1 VKPQA
6 ISVLI
11 VHVNDVSSLQVHP
24 RNIVNAMGRKTG
36 CVDVQEHYKLLE
48 RAKRVGLS
56 DYVKE
61 TVRAWWHG
69 RSRVS
74 PNKKDVTRRR
84 LGRNEYTVHATHYL
98 TDTQV

>member
-1 VKPQA
+1 MQ
-6 ISVLI
+6 I
-11 VHVNDVSSLQVHP
+11 HP
-24 RNIVNAMGRKTG
+24 RNIVNAMERKSG
-36 CVDVQEHYKLLE
+36 IVNVQEQYKLLE
-48 RAKRVGLS
+48 RAKRAGLS

-74 PNKKDVTRRR
+74 PNKKDVTRHRI
-84 LGRNEYTVHATHYL
+84 GRNEYIVHATHYL

>member
-1 VKPQA
+1 MCVDECD
-6 ISVLI
+6 S
-11 VHVNDVSSLQVHP
+11 DVQVHP
-24 RNIVNAMGRKTG
+24 RNILNAIERISA
-36 CVDVQEHYKLLE
+36 CVDVQEQYKLLE
-48 RAKRVGLS
+48 SAKHAGLS

-84 LGRNEYTVHATHYL
+84 TRRNEYLEHATHYV

>member
-1 VKPQA
+1 
-6 ISVLI
+6 
-11 VHVNDVSSLQVHP
+11 
-24 RNIVNAMGRKTG
+24 MGRKSG
-36 CVDVQEHYKLLE
+36 CVDVQENYKLLE

-98 TDTQV
+98 TDTQVRLLTY